1 MSAIVGPQFY
11 CGRLTFKVPLLADWP
26 SYQAVH
32 TENHCQM
39 FDKYIPEGR
48 KLDLERETIAE
59 KRKYM
64 EYVHANLA
72 SEFWGGAPRQEHGMQ
87 RLLRGIQQIIENVK
101 FHLDQ
106 LWTSAHW
113 SL

>member
-1 MSAIVGPQFY
+1 
-11 CGRLTFKVPLLADWP
+11 
-26 SYQAVH
+26 
-32 TENHCQM
+32 
-39 FDKYIPEGR
+39 
-48 KLDLERETIAE
+48 
-59 KRKYM
+59 M
-64 EYVHANLA
+64 ECVHANLA

-106 LWTSAHW
+106 LWTSTHW